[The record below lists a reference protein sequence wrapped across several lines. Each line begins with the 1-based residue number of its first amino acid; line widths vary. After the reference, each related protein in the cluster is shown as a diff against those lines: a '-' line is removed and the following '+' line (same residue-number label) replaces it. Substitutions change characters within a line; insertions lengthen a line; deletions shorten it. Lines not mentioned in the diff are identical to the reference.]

1 MGPEGRRRFLELYVW
16 QPDGEGWGDEDSSGL
31 FAPSAPEAWGGSPQ
45 RARASMEPPAFIP
58 FAFLG
63 LSLPGEEKVEV
74 FGDWGGLEKRGKLP
88 TRPRAS
94 LSFDCRAR
102 TLKPAFRG
110 SWAGLRFL
118 SKKRTKGRR
127 PCWHHDAASL
137 PPATKRCLFSRPRS
151 LLPPKHEFYFQVQS
165 RAAGRGQGRGW
176 PAGGPGCGW
185 LMAAALLLLLPPSF
199 PGCRWGPGA
208 DGGPS
213 PGRAPRTRQGTAPH
227 AGGWSR
233 RLLRGPWA
241 WGRHAPRLPLSPPP
255 GEAAR
260 RAPFRAPPAAR
271 AVAAAA
277 RQAGGGKEAAGPG
290 GRGGRR
296 AAARVSGRRPRG
308 RPWPGEASTT
318 SAGSAAAPDPAPDS
332 GEG

>member
-1 MGPEGRRRFLELYVW
+1 MFWR
-16 QPDGEGWGDEDSSGL
+16 
-31 FAPSAPEAWGGSPQ
+31 
-45 RARASMEPPAFIP
+45 
-58 FAFLG
+58 LG
-63 LSLPGEEKVEV
+63 
-74 FGDWGGLEKRGKLP
+74 GGLEKRGKLP

-94 LSFDCRAR
+94 LSLDCRAR

-165 RAAGRGQGRGW
+165 RAAGRGQGRGR

-185 LMAAALLLLLPPSF
+185 LMAAALLLLPPSF

-213 PGRAPRTRQGTAPH
+213 PGGPREPARAQRPTPEGGRGDCCGGRGPGGVTRPGSHCRLRRARRPDGRHFARRPRLGR
-227 AGGWSR
+227 W
-233 RLLRGPWA
+233 RLLR
-241 WGRHAPRLPLSPPP
+241 
-255 GEAAR
+255 AR
-260 RAPFRAPPAAR
+260 REEGRR
-271 AVAAAA
+271 
-277 RQAGGGKEAAGPG
+277 RR
-290 GRGGRR
+290 GRGGGEAGAPPPAFQ
-296 AAARVSGRRPRG
+296 AAARVDAPGRGRPRLRARAPQRPRTPRLTPGRGGGHEETSFRARGAGASSKGPRG
-308 RPWPGEASTT
+308 R
-318 SAGSAAAPDPAPDS
+318 S
-332 GEG
+332 GPRGFP

>member
-1 MGPEGRRRFLELYVW
+1 M
-16 QPDGEGWGDEDSSGL
+16 
-31 FAPSAPEAWGGSPQ
+31 
-45 RARASMEPPAFIP
+45 
-58 FAFLG
+58 
-63 LSLPGEEKVEV
+63 

-260 RAPFRAPPAAR
+260 RAPFRAPPAF
-271 AVAAAA
+271 
-277 RQAGGGKEAAGPG
+277 Q
-290 GRGGRR
+290 
-296 AAARVSGRRPRG
+296 AAARVDAPGRGRPRRRARAPQPPRTPRPTPGRGEGHEETSFRARGAGASSKGPRG
-308 RPWPGEASTT
+308 R
-318 SAGSAAAPDPAPDS
+318 S
-332 GEG
+332 GPRGFP